1 MADDRMLREAIEAAE
16 RGQRGRARDL
26 FTRLL
31 RSDQKNPD
39 YWLYMS
45 AVVESPKERVYCL
58 QTVMRLDPNN
68 DTAKRGLIML
78 GALQAEEIT
87 AIKPDS
93 QRKWQLPEV
102 NPPPGEVVEEQQ
114 QAEVVRKAKRSRRR
128 PVRRSALFGI
138 VGLAVVV
145 LISVF
150 ILGNPL
156 GLPQLS
162 LGPTRTLAPLQTAG
176 PSPTFLPTS
185 TDPNF
190 TPAPTFDRPD
200 TLAGFLEAPYTP
212 TPFYVSTPHPSNEAF
227 RAGLTAMEDGQWEEA
242 IEFFEQFLDVQPDTA
257 DVYYHIGDAYLQ
269 LEDYL
274 AAQDA
279 FTQST
284 QIDPAFG
291 AGYLGQARS
300 HLGLLQFG
308 EVLPDLDSAIRND
321 PNLVEAYIERA
332 DYRLERNNADFAME
346 DITIAESLTQ
356 DSAPLYLF
364 KAQALL
370 VLDDNEGALEA
381 AQRAA
386 ELDVT
391 VLETY
396 LVLGDA
402 LYRNGFI
409 DEALEPLETY
419 LSFDEENGLAW
430 YVLGLAYQGRE
441 EHQNA
446 LFSFD
451 RTLELNSDDLY
462 QATYYRGLSNKIAG
476 NREQAKVDFENAVR
490 IFPEWF
496 EPAIQ
501 RAIMI
506 FEDDSPRTGY
516 LQINATSAL
525 AETDEQK
532 AWFHYWNAKALDEI
546 GEADLAQNDWEALL
560 ALPEEA
566 IPAEFLNEARLATGT
581 GGAIITSSPTTGA
594 EEEAD
599 KPETTTTATP

>member
-58 QTVMRLDPNN
+58 QTVMRLEPNN
-68 DTAKRGLIML
+68 DTAKRGLVML

-87 AIKPDS
+87 AVKPDS

-102 NPPPGEVVEEQQ
+102 APPPSEVIEEQEK
-114 QAEVVRKAKRSRRR
+114 AEVVRKAKRARRR
-128 PVRRSALFGI
+128 PRGRSALLGL
-138 VGLAVVV
+138 VGLAVIALLAVY
-145 LISVF
+145 IF
-150 ILGNPL
+150 GDT
-156 GLPQLS
+156 GLPSFS
-162 LGPTRTLAPLQTAG
+162 LQPTRTLAPLQTAG

-200 TLAGFLEAPYTP
+200 TLAGFLEVPYTP
-212 TPFYVSTPHPSNEAF
+212 TPFYVNTPHPSNEAY
-227 RAGLTAMEDGQWEEA
+227 RAGLSALEAGAYEEA
-242 IEFFEQFLDVQPDTA
+242 IEFFEQFLDSQPDTA
-257 DVYYHIGDAYLQ
+257 DVYYYIGEANLQ

-279 FTQST
+279 FTRAT
-284 QIDPAFG
+284 LADPDFG
-291 AGYLGQARS
+291 AGYWGQARA
-300 HLGLLQFG
+300 HIGLLQFG
-308 EVLPDLDSAIRND
+308 EVLPDLNSAIEND

-332 DYRLERNNADFAME
+332 DYRLGRANPEFAME
-346 DITIAESLTQ
+346 DINIAENLAQ
-356 DSAPLYLF
+356 NSARMYLL
-364 KAQALL
+364 KAKALL
-370 VLDDNEGALEA
+370 LLDDDESALEA
-381 AQRAA
+381 AQTSV

-391 VLETY
+391 ELETY

-419 LSFDEENGLAW
+419 LSFDDENGLAW
-430 YVLGLAYQGRE
+430 YVIGLAYQGRE
-441 EHQNA
+441 EHENA

-451 RTLELNSDDLY
+451 KALELNSDDLY
-462 QATYYRGLSNKIAG
+462 EATYYRGLSNKIVG
-476 NREQAKVDFENAVR
+476 NSEQAFEDFENAVR
-490 IFPEWF
+490 VFPEWF
-496 EPAIQ
+496 EPALE

-506 FEDDSPRTGY
+506 FEEDGAERTGY

-532 AWFHYWNAKALDEI
+532 AAFHYWNATALDAI
-546 GEADLAQNDWEALL
+546 GENDLAQDDWEALL
-560 ALPEEA
+560 ELPEEA
-566 IPAEFLNEARLATGT
+566 VPADWLNAAKLATGT
-581 GGAIITSSPTTGA
+581 GGAIITSSPTAGA

-599 KPETTTTATP
+599 KPETTTTPTP